1 MEVDSCQIKQSTVK
15 IATLNLFSPKVNRLF
30 TRKRGL
36 TMNLKDVHPVG
47 KQESNKKITIEITVS
62 TRNGNKRRGYPLL
75 FFYSFTFC
83 IPSSFNTIR
92 PSFNNLPTA
101 FLKAFLLIFNSCF
114 MLSGEL

>member
-75 FFYSFTFC
+75 FSILSLFVSHLPLTQFVL
-83 IPSSFNTIR
+83 PSIIYPQPF
-92 PSFNNLPTA
+92 
-101 FLKAFLLIFNSCF
+101 
-114 MLSGEL
+114 